1 MENQNNNNDCR
12 PSVRGEIKKARN
24 SGYDINSSFF
34 EFIDN
39 ACDTDCQ
46 HIKIEIKE
54 KMEHGIKKL
63 VKIIISDDFINGIEF
78 QHLHKI
84 FSWTFERERLS
95 NDIGEYG
102 TGFKCASVNMANCLS
117 VYTFDSKSNKYI
129 QAIADWD
136 EMEETNRWDPKILEI
151 NQDFYKDYHP
161 FTQGSSFVLENLRH
175 EFFQNHKTPHWL
187 TENLYNNIGYHYKYY
202 LQQYPYKNIIVKG
215 LYQQGKD
222 EKVLNIENK
231 QGFYFYFDH
240 ALQQIESRIFVY
252 KDQANFYNFFIQRS
266 NNNNRI
272 ELVEFLE
279 KRKNG
284 NSHLRCTEVSHRI
297 LASMSIIDEI
307 LLKSCIYDHDEH
319 TLLSFGNVDVI
330 QNNRI
335 VGRDISFRKPR
346 VDAMAEYIRH
356 EIHFS
361 SKNLNQIMGIQFN
374 KKSHFMDNDLCY
386 SLEYLQMYHEREM
399 IRLANKP
406 VIEVKEIP
414 LNIPI
419 EVFIMT
425 KNTDEILE
433 NKSIV
438 ENTDT
443 IENKIVIELQKNND
457 VVELQKNNDVVEN
470 TDVVENIDV
479 VENTNVVENIP
490 KNTDVV
496 ENIVKNTDETP
507 KNTNLIE
514 NLPKNTEDNK
524 RRNFSLE
531 TKLQIIK
538 KQECR
543 DSDFDFLLKDQ
554 ILPFDYDHKTDR
566 TNNSE
571 ENCQALCVISHAIK
585 TRFPSEYK
593 KLTLN
598 TQNKEDYIIDL
609 MNCLSS
615 SKIFMKMLREKR
627 ITILPIEEASI
638 SSGIFV
644 KKR

>member
-117 VYTFDSKSNKYI
+117 VYTFDSKNNKYI

-187 TENLYNNIGYHYKYY
+187 AENLYNNIGYHYKYY

-222 EKVLNIENK
+222 EKVLNIEN
-231 QGFYFYFDH
+231 QQAFYFYFDH

-346 VDAMAEYIRH
+346 IDAMAEYIRH

-406 VIEVKEIP
+406 VIEVKELIP
-414 LNIPI
+414 TLLNIPI
-419 EVFIMT
+419 EVKTDIET
-425 KNTDEILE
+425 PINTDVVE
-433 NKSIV
+433 SIV
-438 ENTDT
+438 KNTDT
-443 IENKIVIELQKNND
+443 IENKIVIELQKNTD
-457 VVELQKNNDVVEN
+457 VIENIPIN
-470 TDVVENIDV
+470 TDVI
-479 VENTNVVENIP
+479 ENIP
-490 KNTDVV
+490 INTDVV

-507 KNTNLIE
+507 KNTNVIE